1 MSMRGIIRILQSFRG
16 DQVNVIMIEVKSY
29 GPHFP
34 GDE

>member
-1 MSMRGIIRILQSFRG
+1 MNATEPYGG
-16 DQVNVIMIEVKSY
+16 QVNVIMIEVKSY